1 MFSMQH
7 KALAIGMITVIL
19 AIGNIPTFA
28 ESPIILADDKLI
40 TAKARWVTEKD
51 EINEVIKPLFLDY
64 GYAIKFKPFSFN
76 EIKDITIS
84 GVAVEESSPQKTFN
98 FFILDEVNFE
108 LWQED
113 IDYDPYYEI
122 KNVKTAN
129 FTISFPN
136 ADTFPDSIYFVVESV
151 DEEPVVQL
159 TATIEWIEEAFAYQ
173 YSDYSLDTTP
183 LFADVSFNK
192 PTLKGNATEINGN
205 EFNFY
210 ILDFDNYSNW
220 SEDKPYKAYYE
231 AKNVTS
237 TSFSIPLPE
246 EFTFLYFVVE
256 NTLIDKDVTVRLTAI
271 VEDSEPTPELTE
283 FNIPISKI
291 EENIKIKGSITT
303 GNINSITI
311 DKELNSLIIT
321 LSDITTDGQL
331 IVTLPPTIVKE
342 EFRKEFSDIDFSVYS
357 SIAGE
362 LDFVKEFDGE
372 NWILTIDIPEGLK
385 NLRITILPDNIQVV
399 PEFGIIAV
407 LIFAVSIGTL
417 IMLNKKRI

>member
-19 AIGNIPTFA
+19 AIGNIPAFA

-84 GVAVEESSPQKTFN
+84 GVAVEKSSPQKTFN

-108 LWQED
+108 LWQEG

-122 KNVKTAN
+122 KNVKTVN
-129 FTISFPN
+129 FTISFAN
-136 ADTFPDSIYFVVESV
+136 KDTFPDSIYFVVESV

-210 ILDFDNYSNW
+210 ILDFDIILIGETINHIKHITKQRMLHQLPSLYHFQ
-220 SEDKPYKAYYE
+220 
-231 AKNVTS
+231 KNS
-237 TSFSIPLPE
+237 PS
-246 EFTFLYFVVE
+246 Y
-256 NTLIDKDVTVRLTAI
+256 
-271 VEDSEPTPELTE
+271 
-283 FNIPISKI
+283 
-291 EENIKIKGSITT
+291 
-303 GNINSITI
+303 
-311 DKELNSLIIT
+311 
-321 LSDITTDGQL
+321 
-331 IVTLPPTIVKE
+331 
-342 EFRKEFSDIDFSVYS
+342 
-357 SIAGE
+357 
-362 LDFVKEFDGE
+362 
-372 NWILTIDIPEGLK
+372 ILL
-385 NLRITILPDNIQVV
+385 LRIH
-399 PEFGIIAV
+399 
-407 LIFAVSIGTL
+407 
-417 IMLNKKRI
+417 